1 MGEKRKSSR
10 PFFKEFNMMESEVRD
25 LSDDALINQ
34 ALKSGMNELQ
44 NMVKR
49 GCNVPMSEFAKLLIW
64 AKEERQARFAKELEK
79 SKREGWKIV
88 EHRWCGVPINEFEIP
103 SLGIYKQNR

>member
-1 MGEKRKSSR
+1 
-10 PFFKEFNMMESEVRD
+10 MMESEVRD

-49 GCNVPMSEFAKLLIW
+49 GCNVPMSDFAKLLIW
-64 AKEERQARFAKELEK
+64 AKKERQALFAKELEK
-79 SKREGWKIV
+79 SKRE
-88 EHRWCGVPINEFEIP
+88 
-103 SLGIYKQNR
+103 

>member
-1 MGEKRKSSR
+1 
-10 PFFKEFNMMESEVRD
+10 MMESEVRD

-34 ALKSGMNELQ
+34 ALKTGMTELQ

-49 GCNVPMSEFAKLLIW
+49 GCNVPMSEFVKLLIW
-64 AKEERQARFAKELEK
+64 AKEERQALFAKELEK

>member
-1 MGEKRKSSR
+1 
-10 PFFKEFNMMESEVRD
+10 MESEVRD

-34 ALKSGMNELQ
+34 ALKTGMTELQ

-49 GCNVPMSEFAKLLIW
+49 GCNVPMSEFVKLLIW
-64 AKEERQARFAKELEK
+64 AKEERQALFAKELEK